1 MDVVALHMQSAME
14 DTIYLARQ
22 VCGLVQEG
30 SVAILTAVAGAPGM
44 KKLRATLGPRKFAAF
59 IATATTLTFLVFAVV
74 LIYDDDANVPANC
87 PAQTRPPRASIRDG
101 PTELLALAHEAKGN
115 GSWNPSSREILR
127 QCAKWEP
134 AQGSAAPLPE
144 LRAQLEGHDA
154 LVATMSDNDEE
165 VGEVAMEALAL
176 VERTRIALGLIVEMS
191 DQCDTMLGKLHSIR
205 HADTAS
211 LNPTEAIV
219 ALSGLSGFEKH
230 AREALTTL
238 KTLTD
243 ILEQRVEAGDWDA
256 EDSMHEVPPIRIKF
270 RGCLL
275 KCVRE
280 ARAISAALPKASPVT
295 HRAQQCKPELLVKAE
310 QLAFAEAEHEVDP
323 GVIFNAGMLMSE
335 VSVTT
340 GEIPLFGAAQN
351 AGSDMVE
358 DSQGTFVPRGISDA
372 EQKLL
377 QGYHAS
383 FGPDETERAALRAI
397 RLSQHAKYLM
407 QIGAD
412 SAAEW
417 RYRAGAELAGKHGRE
432 KLASH
437 SLAQLSYFLSARGR
451 GEMALEV
458 ANEAMN
464 ISFDPLA
471 SYLQV
476 TLRTDQGLIRTDEEA
491 RAAADQLMAVGG
503 RLPMRHLED
512 TRMATH
518 ANFLVWQEVSDTETF
533 SSCLG
538 LGDAAQ
544 VLICL
549 AGKFAYM

>member
-1 MDVVALHMQSAME
+1 MDVVVLHVQSAAE

-22 VCGLVQEG
+22 IWAFVREG
-30 SVAILTAVAGAPGM
+30 FLALFTVVGGSPYM
-44 KKLRATLGPRKFAAF
+44 KKLRASLGPRKFAAF
-59 IATATTLTFLVFAVV
+59 IATVTVTTLLVFAFV
-74 LIYDDDANVPANC
+74 LVYDELPAPPSC
-87 PAQTRPPRASIRDG
+87 PAQRVQPVVSIRDG
-101 PTELLALAHEAKGN
+101 PVQLLLRAHEAKGN
-115 GSWNPSSREILR
+115 GSWNPSSKEILR

-144 LRAQLEGHDA
+144 LRAQLEGHDS
-154 LVATMSDNDEE
+154 LLATMTGQNEDEL
-165 VGEVAMEALAL
+165 GEAAMEALAL
-176 VERTRIALGLIVEMS
+176 VDRTRTALGLIVEMS

-205 HADTAS
+205 RADTAS

-219 ALSGLSGFEKH
+219 ALSGLAGFEKH

-256 EDSMHEVPPIRIKF
+256 EDSMHEIPPIRIKF

-280 ARAISAALPKASPVT
+280 ARAISGSLPMASSVAQ
-295 HRAQQCKPELLVKAE
+295 RAQQCKPELLVKAE
-310 QLAFAEAEHEVDP
+310 QLAFAEAESEVDP
-323 GVIFNAGMLMSE
+323 GVTFSAGLLMSE
-335 VSVTT
+335 VSVSSAET
-340 GEIPLFGAAQN
+340 PLFGAAR
-351 AGSDMVE
+351 SDTSDLVE
-358 DSQGTFVPRGISDA
+358 DAQGMLVPRGISIA
-372 EQKLL
+372 EKKLL
-377 QGYHAS
+377 QGYQAS

-407 QIGAD
+407 QIGSD

-417 RYRAGAELAGKHGRE
+417 RYRAGAELAGKHGRD

-437 SLAQLSYFLSARGR
+437 SLAQLSYFLSNRGQ
-451 GEMALEV
+451 GETALQV

-464 ISFDPLA
+464 ISSDPLA

-476 TLRTDQGLIRTDEEA
+476 TLRTDQGLIRTDQEA

-503 RLPMRHLED
+503 KLPMKHLED
-512 TRMATH
+512 ARVATH
-518 ANFLVWQEVSDTETF
+518 SNMLVWQEVSESESF
-533 SSCLG
+533 GSCFEM
-538 LGDAAQ
+538 GDAAQ

-549 AGKFAYM
+549 AGRVAYM